1 MSLENESLLKF
12 PCPFPVKI
20 MGQMQDGF
28 ADEMLRIVRLHAPD
42 FDGAGME
49 LRASS
54 GGKYLSVTCTINA
67 VSRQQLDDLY
77 REITAHAM
85 VVMAL

>member
-1 MSLENESLLKF
+1 MSLESESLLEF

-20 MGQMQDGF
+20 MGQTQDGF
-28 ADEMLRIVRLHAPD
+28 ADEMLRIVRQHAPD
-42 FDGAGME
+42 FDGASME

-77 REITAHAM
+77 RDITAHAM